1 MDGVFHMRVA
11 IRPERNK
18 PVRAERF
25 ISRVFRESSACEAE
39 IFVPHAASGAGT
51 REENIKKAVQKHV
64 FQHTASLSLAR
75 AGIMYHV
82 MPFGINLNVGDL
94 IGSAKKMLEKNE
106 SVIGLDIGSAF
117 IKVIQVRKDQGRAIL
132 ETYGEL
138 ALGPYGGLDVGR
150 ATNLPTE
157 KIVEAGRDIF
167 REANVTTKVGSIS
180 LPLSAALLTL
190 IEVPAM
196 DEGKLAQIIP
206 IEARKYIPVPISEVA
221 LDWVLIPKS
230 VLETGDDEE
239 EKEEENPPAGGAA
252 AGSKRKETLEVMI
265 VAIHNQV
272 LNKYQDIV
280 RELGIERA
288 TFEIEVYSSIRATIG
303 HDMAPIMFM
312 DMGAGMTKLSMVEH
326 GILKNVHIVSRGSQ
340 EVTLALSRSLNVSV
354 AKAEGLKRDI
364 GLSGRDEDAKKI
376 SSVVES
382 TIGYIFAEANRVLL
396 NYQSKHNRTVS
407 KVVLTGGGALL
418 KGLPDYAKKWLDA
431 EVHFGDAFAKLE
443 SPAFLTPLLKEA
455 GPEFSVAIGLALKKL
470 QESV

>member
-1 MDGVFHMRVA
+1 
-11 IRPERNK
+11 
-18 PVRAERF
+18 
-25 ISRVFRESSACEAE
+25 
-39 IFVPHAASGAGT
+39 
-51 REENIKKAVQKHV
+51 
-64 FQHTASLSLAR
+64 
-75 AGIMYHV
+75 
-82 MPFGINLNVGDL
+82 MPFGINLNLGDL
-94 IGSAKKMLEKNE
+94 ALSAKKMLEKNE

-117 IKVIQVRKDQGRAIL
+117 LKVIQVRKDQGRAIL

-138 ALGPYGGLDVGR
+138 ALGPYAGLDVGR

-230 VLETGDDEE
+230 VLETEGD
-239 EKEEENPPAGGAA
+239 EKESEGDEGGSASA
-252 AGSKRKETLEVMI
+252 SGGKTKEKIEVMI

-280 RELGIERA
+280 RDLGLERA

-312 DMGAGMTKLSMVEH
+312 DLGAGMTKLSMVEH

-340 EVTLALSRSLNVSV
+340 EITLALSRSLNVSV
-354 AKAEGLKRDI
+354 AKAEGLKRDV
-364 GLSGRDEDAKKI
+364 GLSGRDEDTKKI
-376 SSVVES
+376 SGVIES
-382 TIGYIFAEANRVLL
+382 AIGYIFAEANRVLI
-396 NYQSKHNRTVS
+396 NYQAKHNRTVS

-431 EVHFGDAFAKLE
+431 EVHFGDSFAKLE

>member
-1 MDGVFHMRVA
+1 
-11 IRPERNK
+11 
-18 PVRAERF
+18 
-25 ISRVFRESSACEAE
+25 
-39 IFVPHAASGAGT
+39 
-51 REENIKKAVQKHV
+51 
-64 FQHTASLSLAR
+64 
-75 AGIMYHV
+75 MYHV

-167 REANVTTKVGSIS
+167 REANVTTKVGSVS

-230 VLETGDDEE
+230 VLETEEEDEE
-239 EKEEENPPAGGAA
+239 KGEEREEASPGD
-252 AGSKRKETLEVMI
+252 KRKEKLEVMI

-272 LNKYQDIV
+272 LNKYQDII

-340 EVTLALSRSLNVSV
+340 EVTLAIARSLNVSV

-382 TIGYIFAEANRVLL
+382 TIGYIFAEANRVLI

-418 KGLPDYAKKWLDA
+418 KGLPDYARKWLDA

-443 SPAFLTPLLKEA
+443 SPAFLTPLLEEA

-470 QESV
+470 QESA